1 MPTQNYLTQNRMAS
15 LILFKTKIIWI
26 WRALSPIYISFNFSQ
41 NIKFLNWKAN
51 TIHCHFCNKEYCAQS
66 VVFRLYLNW
75 IAYLNLQLKQPHPV
89 LCNKNANRFIP
100 VYFCKSSNEIKIII
114 YSYLAESDNFFET
127 IFKISPI
134 NLPLSAAT

>member
-1 MPTQNYLTQNRMAS
+1 MPTQNYLTQNRMEDW
-15 LILFKTKIIWI
+15 LCLKLKLFEYSGLYPLFQK
-26 WRALSPIYISFNFSQ
+26 LSQ
-41 NIKFLNWKAN
+41 NIKCLNWKAN
-51 TIHCHFCNKEYCAQS
+51 TIHCHFCNKKYCAQS
-66 VVFRLYLNW
+66 VVFRLYPNW
-75 IAYLNLQLKQPHPV
+75 FAYLNLQLKQPHPV
-89 LCNKNANRFIP
+89 LCNKNANQFIP